1 MTVQMRIRAGLIL
14 GAVIIAGGVAALHYF
29 QRETA
34 APAAVTQPPK
44 AVPVTVAPV
53 VEKAAPVEVNTVGRV
68 QTLASVAVRS
78 RIDGV
83 ISAVSVTDL
92 TTSSGNLL
100 TNGDFSG
107 GVYTSAGNS
116 GTPNGWIYANIYGAT
131 DGGTIETGCGFGGGN
146 CWSDGAVQAYDALSQ
161 SIATTIGDN
170 YRISFH
176 FNGGGCDDAACLYS
190 DLSTNGNVTGTGGN
204 GIDMLVYAEAGLPI
218 AGGVPEPAT
227 WIMFLLGFGAV
238 GWTLRSR
245 GSRMASTA

>member
-1 MTVQMRIRAGLIL
+1 MKARILLI
-14 GAVIIAGGVAALHYF
+14 AAAL
-29 QRETA
+29 
-34 APAAVTQPPK
+34 AAVSGGTANAAGHNNPPPAGAIFDLNGQPITNIQQLYTVDFSA
-44 AVPVTVAPV
+44 AVS
-53 VEKAAPVEVNTVGRV
+53 NTAITFAFR
-68 QTLASVAVRS
+68 QDPSFS
-78 RIDGV
+78 HF
-83 ISAVSVTDL
+83 SAVSVTDL

-176 FNGGGCDDAACLYS
+176 FSGGGCDDAACLYS

-245 GSRMASTA
+245 GSRMTSTA